1 MSAFL
6 EIASLVLLTSGVF
19 FLFVGSL
26 GLIRLPD
33 FYTRI
38 HAAAKGDTLGLGL
51 AITGLA
57 IHQGLTITT
66 GKLLAV
72 VAFVAVTNPVGV
84 HALARAAHISG
95 LDSWYPGRSDPRD
108 PMALDGEPGDG
119 AVERSEEPR

>member
-1 MSAFL
+1 MSVFL
-6 EIASLVLLTSGVF
+6 EAASLVLLGAGVF

-38 HAAAKGDTLGLGL
+38 HAAAKSDTLGLGL

-57 IHQGLTITT
+57 INQGLTITT
-66 GKLLAV
+66 GKLLMV

-95 LDSWYPGRSDPRD
+95 LESWYPGRTEPHD
-108 PMALDGEPGDG
+108 PMARDEQTDEPDETTGEPN
-119 AVERSEEPR
+119 